1 VGAPGGQLTEAEAQ
15 EAAVQAMIG
24 LEVLPTRDPIVR
36 PGADEDPL
44 LALESRLE
52 QLGSASGGEGR
63 WNCPA
68 HRERL
73 GFSLAVGR
81 ARNGMDVVLHCFAGC
96 STQRVL
102 TVLGW
107 EMRDLYHPEN
117 RKERWITRDV
127 FGRPLDGQED
137 VDKKTHFQEN
147 LRRSTSSCPTRDSES
162 TSSCPRPLVHGPLPE
177 DADKDTRW
185 FATDLLALIQERVSS
200 GNLQAVPYSCRFGA
214 ERRGWPT
221 SKKSPAGAT
230 VASDLVKKVNRILK
244 ALVEAGTFQREE
256 MRPRGQ
262 PRGTYAYMLPSET
275 PMIRPRPEAPA
286 VGVEPVV
293 QPGEVVRKQRV
304 VDQAQPVRRQD
315 LGVVASG
322 DGAAARDDGAA
333 SYAGGEL
340 HAAGIPSP
348 PYTRRN

>member
-1 VGAPGGQLTEAEAQ
+1 MSCEAGDPPTGARAVERRKALAWARKKAPLYVKHSRKDTDVVQLLLVGAPGGQLTEADAQ
-15 EAAVQAMIG
+15 EAAVQAMFG

-44 LALESRLE
+44 PALESRLE
-52 QLGSASGGEGR
+52 QLGSGSGGEGR
-63 WNCPA
+63 WSCPA

-73 GFSLAVGR
+73 GFSLTVGR
-81 ARNGMDVVLHCFAGC
+81 ARNGMDVVLHCFGGC

-107 EMRDLYHPEN
+107 EMRELYHPEN

-127 FGRPLDGQED
+127 FGRPLDGQDD

-147 LRRSTSSCPTRDSES
+147 LGS

-177 DADKDTRW
+177 GADEDTRW
-185 FATDLLALIQERVSS
+185 FAADLLAFIEERVSS
-200 GNLQAVPYSCRFGA
+200 GNVQAVPYSCRFGA

-221 SKKSPAGAT
+221 SKKSPTGAS
-230 VASDLVKKVNRILK
+230 VASDQVKKVNRILK

-275 PMIRPRPEAPA
+275 PVIRPGPEVPLSAS
-286 VGVEPVV
+286 
-293 QPGEVVRKQRV
+293 RRV
-304 VDQAQPVRRQD
+304 SSQA
-315 LGVVASG
+315 
-322 DGAAARDDGAA
+322 
-333 SYAGGEL
+333 
-340 HAAGIPSP
+340 
-348 PYTRRN
+348 T